1 MRYYP
6 YEEFRKD
13 LVQLCQKITDDFDA
27 IVAIARGGMTI
38 AHMMGEYFDI
48 RNVFTI
54 NAIGYNEDTKLDT
67 ITISSIPDLTNASKI
82 LLVDDIVDSG
92 DTIQKVCEVL
102 QKKYPNLKIKT
113 AAIFYKEGAKVK
125 PDYYIH
131 QTDEWIDF
139 FWTRDVDDTY
149 DR

>member
-13 LVQLCQKITDDFDA
+13 LVQLCKTIREDFDA
-27 IVAIARGGMTI
+27 VVAIARGGMTI
-38 AHMMGEYFDI
+38 AHMMGECFDI
-48 RNVFTI
+48 RDVFTI
-54 NAIGYNEDTKLDT
+54 NAIGYDGNTKLDT
-67 ITISSIPDLTNASKI
+67 LTIYNIPDLAKVDTVLI
-82 LLVDDIVDSG
+82 VDDIVDSG
-92 DTIQKVCEVL
+92 DTMQKVCEVL
-102 QKKYPNLKIKT
+102 KKKYPHLIIKT

-139 FWTRDVDDTY
+139 FWTRDVHDTY